1 MRRRSHLAV
10 TFVAL
15 LTVGWSVVTTQP
27 SGSALA
33 ADPEA
38 QLAETRAEL
47 VDARSAQQSLAAT
60 LQRQRSEL
68 SQLQRKSADL
78 DGQLDL
84 ARAELEEVT
93 AEYERVAG
101 LLEQVRAQVTEI
113 EARIADLHEQIEAL
127 DTQLIALAADIER
140 RTAELVEREALLED
154 HLRSAYE
161 RSQTSLLEALLSAD
175 SLDQATTQVGYLM
188 SVSDQDT
195 LLAEDIR
202 VIREELETRRQTL
215 EEGRRALA
223 DARVVAGEE
232 EVSLKGRRDE
242 LTVLE
247 ADLADL
253 RTASERKRAEQEEA
267 LNEALEAKGSAEEQ
281 IGKNEEAANAAAR
294 LARQLEQQ
302 ASAQQTKIEE
312 AKRRAAEEAAR
323 QAAAEAAARQ
333 AAEAAGNEQAE
344 AADREAARRATE
356 AAAKAA
362 ADAAAAANRTS
373 GYGFRWPERSFR
385 VTQEWGPTG
394 FALEPPYTYRGTYY
408 PHFHAGIDFAN
419 GCGTPIY
426 SAGPGVVVASGQPLL
441 PWDTGF
447 GVVVDHGGGIQ
458 TWYWH
463 MQARV
468 VVSPGTVVTS
478 QSVIGHEGTTGMST
492 GCHVHFAVNHNG
504 VWENPRNYLP

>member
-1 MRRRSHLAV
+1 MRRRSRLAV

-38 QLAETRAEL
+38 QLAKTRAEL
-47 VDARSAQQSLAAT
+47 ADAQSAQQSL
-60 LQRQRSEL
+60 E
-68 SQLQRKSADL
+68 
-78 DGQLDL
+78 
-84 ARAELEEVT
+84 
-93 AEYERVAG
+93 
-101 LLEQVRAQVTEI
+101 
-113 EARIADLHEQIEAL
+113 
-127 DTQLIALAADIER
+127 
-140 RTAELVEREALLED
+140 
-154 HLRSAYE
+154 RSAYE
-161 RSQTSLLEALLSAD
+161 RSQTSLLEVLLSAD

-188 SVSDQDT
+188 SVSDQDQ

-202 VIREELETRRQTL
+202 TIREELETRRETL
-215 EEGRRALA
+215 KDGRRALA
-223 DARVVAGEE
+223 DARAVARDQEA
-232 EVSLKGRRDE
+232 SLKARREE

-247 ADLADL
+247 AQLADL
-253 RTASERKRAEQEEA
+253 RAAADRKRAEQEAA
-267 LNEALEAKGSAEEQ
+267 LNAALEAKGNVEQQIAE
-281 IGKNEEAANAAAR
+281 NEEAAAAAAR
-294 LARQLEQQ
+294 LATQLQQQ
-302 ASAQQTKIEE
+302 AATQQAAIEE
-312 AKRRAAEEAAR
+312 ARRRAAEEAAR
-323 QAAAEAAARQ
+323 RAAADQAARDAAADQAARDDAAREAAAN
-333 AAEAAGNEQAE
+333 AP
-344 AADREAARRATE
+344 
-356 AAAKAA
+356 
-362 ADAAAAANRTS
+362 S
-373 GYGFRWPERSFR
+373 SYGFRWPERSFR

-426 SAGPGVVVASGQPLL
+426 SVGAGVVVASGQPLM

-468 VVSPGTVVTS
+468 IVSPGTIVTS
-478 QSVIGHEGTTGMST
+478 ESVIGYEGTTGMST
-492 GCHVHFAVNHNG
+492 GCHVHFAVNHHG

>member
-1 MRRRSHLAV
+1 MMRRSRLTV

-27 SGSALA
+27 GGSALA

-47 VDARSAQQSLAAT
+47 ADAQSAQQSLAAT

-68 SQLQRKSADL
+68 SQLERRSADL

-93 AEYERVAG
+93 AEYERVAA
-101 LLEQVRAQVTEI
+101 LLDQVRVQVTEI
-113 EARIADLHEQIEAL
+113 EARIAELHDQIEAL
-127 DTQLIALAADIER
+127 DAQLVALADDINR
-140 RTAELVEREALLED
+140 RTSELEEREALLED

-161 RSQTSLLEALLSAD
+161 RSQTSLLEVLLSAD

-188 SVSDQDT
+188 NVSDQDT
-195 LLAEDIR
+195 ILAEDIR
-202 VIREELETRRQTL
+202 VIREELETRRETL
-215 EEGRRALA
+215 EDGRRVLA
-223 DARVVAGEE
+223 DARAVARDEE
-232 EVSLKGRRDE
+232 AALKARRDE
-242 LTVLE
+242 LTALE
-247 ADLADL
+247 GQLAEL
-253 RTASERKRAEQEEA
+253 RAAAEQKQAEQEQS
-267 LNEALEAKGSAEEQ
+267 LNDALEAKGNVEQ
-281 IGKNEEAANAAAR
+281 QIADNEAAAAAAAR
-294 LARQLEQQ
+294 LAQQLQQQ
-302 ASAQQTKIEE
+302 AAAQQE
-312 AKRRAAEEAAR
+312 AIAEAQRRAAEEAAR
-323 QAAAEAAARQ
+323 RAAEQVARDQAARDAAEAANA
-333 AAEAAGNEQAE
+333 
-344 AADREAARRATE
+344 
-356 AAAKAA
+356 
-362 ADAAAAANRTS
+362 TS

-419 GCGTPIY
+419 GCGTSIY
-426 SAGPGVVVASGQPLL
+426 AAGAGVVVASGQPLM

-463 MQARV
+463 LQPRV
-468 VVSPGTVVTS
+468 VVSPGTIVTS
-478 QSVIGHEGTTGMST
+478 ESLIGYEGTTGMST

>member
-27 SGSALA
+27 SGLALA

-47 VDARSAQQSLAAT
+47 ADAQSAQQSLAAT
-60 LQRQRSEL
+60 LQRQKTEL
-68 SQLQRKSADL
+68 SQLQRTSADL

-93 AEYERVAG
+93 AEYDRVAG
-101 LLEQVRAQVTEI
+101 LLEQVRVQVTEI
-113 EARIADLHEQIEAL
+113 EQRIAELHEQIDAL
-127 DTQLIALAADIER
+127 DAQLVLLANDIGQ
-140 RTAELVEREALLED
+140 RTSELQEREALLED

-161 RSQTSLLEALLSAD
+161 RSQTSLLEVLLSAD

-188 SVSDQDT
+188 NVSDQDT
-195 LLAEDIR
+195 ILAEDIR
-202 VIREELETRRQTL
+202 VVREDLELRRESL
-215 EEGRRALA
+215 KDGRRALA
-223 DARVVAGEE
+223 DARAVARDEE
-232 EVSLKGRRDE
+232 DALKARRDE
-242 LTVLE
+242 LTALE
-247 ADLADL
+247 ARLAEL
-253 RTASERKRAEQEEA
+253 RAAAEQKQAEQEES
-267 LNEALEAKGSAEEQ
+267 LNVALEAKGNVEQ
-281 IGKNEEAANAAAR
+281 QIAKNEEAAEAATR
-294 LARQLEQQ
+294 LAQQLEQQ
-302 ASAQQTKIEE
+302 ASAQQSAIEE
-312 AKRRAAEEAAR
+312 ARRQAAAEEAAR
-323 QAAAEAAARQ
+323 RAAAEAAAR
-333 AAEAAGNEQAE
+333 
-344 AADREAARRATE
+344 
-356 AAAKAA
+356 AA
-362 ADAAAAANRTS
+362 ADAAAAAANDEARRAAEAAAKAAEAAAAANAPS

-408 PHFHAGIDFAN
+408 PHFHGGIDFAS

-426 SAGPGVVVASGQPLL
+426 SAGAGVVVASGQPLM

-468 VVSPGTVVTS
+468 IVTPGTIVTS
-478 QSVIGHEGTTGMST
+478 ESVIGYEGTTGMST